1 MLSAPAIQYRHIT
14 QSPGPTNYT
23 STLKKTNID
32 YYMIKKKKVIY
43 FFLVVIYNYK

>member
-1 MLSAPAIQYRHIT
+1 MLRVPAIQYRHTT

-32 YYMIKKKKVIY
+32 YYMIKKKK
-43 FFLVVIYNYK
+43 